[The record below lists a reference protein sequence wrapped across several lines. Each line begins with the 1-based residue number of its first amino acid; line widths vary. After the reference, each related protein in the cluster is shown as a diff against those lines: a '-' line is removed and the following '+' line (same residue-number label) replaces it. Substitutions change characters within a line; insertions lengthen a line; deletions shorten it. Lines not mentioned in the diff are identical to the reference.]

1 MKLYSVFNST
11 EKRNNMNPIKLFLL
25 FGFAGFSASALAQSD
40 TIKFSQAE
48 KLSSTVNSSAEE
60 SFPLFSADGK
70 TLYFARTFHADNTGG
85 KYSGQDVWMS
95 KMENDNFTNAENF
108 TALNSKESNVIVGV
122 SINGDRLYVLNH
134 FDEEGNA
141 SPGVSIIDFD
151 QDTKKWSK
159 PRSLI
164 IPDLDISGMYYSA
177 YVSPDENFI
186 LWSMPGSADA
196 DQNDL
201 YVSLSGNQ
209 GVTWTPPISL
219 GKTINT
225 GNDEISPF
233 FDFDESVLYFS
244 ANRPGNPDDYDIYYS
259 VLLDDSWTNWSK
271 PVNAGS
277 NINSSD
283 FDAYFYMTPSGT
295 AYFSS
300 NRNDTLTNLY
310 VSDRIIPEP
319 KLDDTD
325 DMDDEDV
332 TTKTVRRDPVLIIET
347 ADGGKQL
354 DRSIESLTKEE
365 LLDKGTRI
373 RFVYFEYNKYDISAR
388 YINVF
393 DEAGRVLDK
402 YPNMNLRIEGH
413 TDAIGSDAYNQ
424 VLSDNRAASAKE
436 FLVINGVI
444 PDRLTSVGIGEKEPY
459 ASNLT
464 DEGRSL
470 NRRVELFFSEK

>member
-1 MKLYSVFNST
+1 
-11 EKRNNMNPIKLFLL
+11 MNPIKLFLL
-25 FGFAGFSASALAQSD
+25 IGFAGFSASALAQSD
-40 TIKFSQAE
+40 TIKFSPAE
-48 KLSSTVNSSAEE
+48 KLSNTVNSSAEE

-85 KYSGQDVWMS
+85 KYTGQDIWMS
-95 KMENDNFTNAENF
+95 QMEGDNFKKAENF
-108 TALNSKESNVIVGV
+108 TKLNSKESNVIVGV

-134 FDEEGNA
+134 FDAEGNA
-141 SPGVSIIDFD
+141 SPGVSITDFD
-151 QDTKKWSK
+151 SGTKEWSK
-159 PRSLI
+159 PRPLM
-164 IPDLDISGMYYSA
+164 IPDLEITGMYYSA
-177 YVSPDENFI
+177 FVSPDENFI
-186 LWSMPGSADA
+186 LWSMPAGKDA
-196 DQNDL
+196 GHNDI

-209 GVTWTPPISL
+209 GVTWTPPIAL

-233 FDFDESVLYFS
+233 FDFKEKVLYFS
-244 ANRPGNPDDYDIYYS
+244 ANKPGNPDDYDIYYS

-277 NINSSD
+277 NINSKG
-283 FDAYFYMTPSGT
+283 FDAYFYLTPTGT

-300 NRNDTLTNLY
+300 NRNDTLANIY

-319 KLDDTD
+319 KLDGDGT
-325 DMDDEDV
+325 DEDV
-332 TTKTVRRDPVLIIET
+332 VAVVRRDPVLIIET
-347 ADGGKQL
+347 AKGGKQL
-354 DRSIESLTKEE
+354 DRSIEDLSKEE